1 MSLDRTLVLWDC
13 RRTHLIPSHWSQGA
27 AGLAGADFLGEGREG
42 GNMITDW
49 AGQGA
54 EMNVNLNVSGTW
66 ICAYVSMAGGYGE
79 VDISV

>member
-1 MSLDRTLVLWDC
+1 
-13 RRTHLIPSHWSQGA
+13 
-27 AGLAGADFLGEGREG
+27 
-42 GNMITDW
+42 MITDW